1 MCLSQLFQ
9 WFVCYRRQN
18 PPADTW
24 NVNWV
29 KKSIVPKLT
38 VVTVTPPLSA
48 PAWKL
53 QIFRWMHGL
62 LGYSDICVLLIKTQM
77 NPEEISADLWRTT
90 DADLASSLCCWF
102 CWKPECCSEG
112 SKTWHKV
119 QFQHPNRSSSE
130 LRPDKLFQDQS
141 TLWFCLQ
148 TRLSTRGHCVSVS
161 GLTHLHEGAVSSL
174 FSSIVKKKNHKSEI
188 SWQKNVYSLKKI
200 HLIFFH
206 SCFFLTRIFFTWFW
220 IENIFFLMKI
230 QFRRQSILRHVRE
243 NLLHFVF
250 KRKLF
255 FLHEKQKFTWFR
267 TQNFFFWLC
276 F

>member
-1 MCLSQLFQ
+1 MNPNQPEVQTVTQQTIYSNIFSSFNVSLSTVSVIC
-9 WFVCYRRQN
+9 VCYRRQN

-53 QIFRWMHGL
+53 QIFRWMQGL

-77 NPEEISADLWRTT
+77 NPEEISADLWWTT
-90 DADLASSLCCWF
+90 CTDLASSLCCWF

-161 GLTHLHEGAVSSL
+161 GLTHLDEGAVSSL

-206 SCFFLTRIFFTWFW
+206 SSFF
-220 IENIFFLMKI
+220 
-230 QFRRQSILRHVRE
+230 
-243 NLLHFVF
+243 
-250 KRKLF
+250 
-255 FLHEKQKFTWFR
+255 
-267 TQNFFFWLC
+267 
-276 F
+276 

>member
-1 MCLSQLFQ
+1 MNPNQPEVQTVTQQTIYSNIFSSFNVSLSTVSVIC
-9 WFVCYRRQN
+9 VCYRRQN

-77 NPEEISADLWRTT
+77 NPEEISADLWWTT

-161 GLTHLHEGAVSSL
+161 GLTHLDEGAVSSFVFINRKEKKSQKWNFMTKKCIFSEKNSLDL
-174 FSSIVKKKNHKSEI
+174 FS
-188 SWQKNVYSLKKI
+188 LF
-200 HLIFFH
+200 L
-206 SCFFLTRIFFTWFW
+206 FLTRIFFTWFW
-220 IENIFFLMKI
+220 IENIFFVWKYNSEGKA
-230 QFRRQSILRHVRE
+230 F
-243 NLLHFVF
+243 
-250 KRKLF
+250 
-255 FLHEKQKFTWFR
+255 
-267 TQNFFFWLC
+267 
-276 F
+276 